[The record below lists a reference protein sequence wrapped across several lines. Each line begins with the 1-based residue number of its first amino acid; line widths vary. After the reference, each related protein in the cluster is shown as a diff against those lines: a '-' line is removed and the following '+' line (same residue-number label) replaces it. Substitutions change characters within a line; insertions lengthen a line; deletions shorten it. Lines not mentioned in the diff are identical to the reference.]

1 MWFSH
6 ISCYIFFFESLF
18 FLYISFVLNF
28 ETDFPPN
35 FSTIFVQHFMY
46 KFKFYNLTRKFFLD
60 MSFVWNKRHIPPPL
74 FYLDCLYLQ
83 HTAFHSLHKFEL
95 FNFHTLDLWMYH
107 SVCFFSHEVHFY
119 FCILYSIILHH
130 YFNFHF
136 DRMMIN
142 QVLCIICRY
151 KPLILFEL

>member
-1 MWFSH
+1 MRQ
-6 ISCYIFFFESLF
+6 IFPPIFQ
-18 FLYISFVLNF
+18 LYLYNILCTSLNF
-28 ETDFPPN
+28 TIWLGN
-35 FSTIFVQHFMY
+35 FSWTCRLY
-46 KFKFYNLTRKFFLD
+46 KIRD
-60 MSFVWNKRHIPPPL
+60 ISPPPL
-74 FYLDCLYLQ
+74 FYLDSLYLQ